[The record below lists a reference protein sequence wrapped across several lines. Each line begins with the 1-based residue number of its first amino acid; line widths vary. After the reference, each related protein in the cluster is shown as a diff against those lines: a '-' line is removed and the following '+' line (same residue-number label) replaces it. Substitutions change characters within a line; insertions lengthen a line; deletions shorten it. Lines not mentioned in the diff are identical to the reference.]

1 MTADCRP
8 HSNGRGLDDETAK
21 GITGLSPDS
30 QPDSK
35 SSQWGVIKPHVEEKV
50 SSAPN
55 VDQGGQ
61 PSAAQLDNRSVL
73 YVGEKL
79 MPKLVTAESCVG
91 EGIPDPRSNDNLE
104 GQVCHPDQMKS
115 LLLTTPHKQKSN
127 ITRNKN
133 HGLLPQVDVSKPV
146 ATPVPPDVDMSPCK
160 PKDHQVDADIV
171 DLVKKLQN

>member
-1 MTADCRP
+1 
-8 HSNGRGLDDETAK
+8 
-21 GITGLSPDS
+21 
-30 QPDSK
+30 
-35 SSQWGVIKPHVEEKV
+35 
-50 SSAPN
+50 
-55 VDQGGQ
+55 
-61 PSAAQLDNRSVL
+61 
-73 YVGEKL
+73 

-104 GQVCHPDQMKS
+104 GQVCHPDMQIAAQNVLPPGAVSRSPPPRERKSRSVSANKRGCTNKTRPASFARSVSPTISKIQAGQTKDQMKS